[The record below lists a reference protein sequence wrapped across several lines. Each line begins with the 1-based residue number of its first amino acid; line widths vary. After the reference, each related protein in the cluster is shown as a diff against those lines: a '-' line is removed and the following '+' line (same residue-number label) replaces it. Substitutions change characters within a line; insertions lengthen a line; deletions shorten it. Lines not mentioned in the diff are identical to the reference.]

1 MKKFII
7 SIILLLIITS
17 MFTGYVSAAA
27 KYKDIKD
34 SDWFAEAIGKLSA
47 LKIIDGL
54 PDGSFNPQGQV
65 TRAEFVKMLVQAM
78 EYKKIDSISFEDIK
92 PFPTSK
98 PHWASVYIETALRNG
113 VIIKEEEGDKFYPDV
128 PLTRKDMV
136 MMMYRALKLE
146 PSEGKNP
153 YFDLP
158 EPNGYFTKA
167 YEEYLV
173 RGIPMNGKFIFN
185 PTGVT
190 TRAEA
195 ATIISRMVEYKADPS
210 GFVAKAAM
218 EERFAK
224 GIQTAEDIALKREIE
239 IDRAK
244 SDPNYIM
251 EPIIRILNTLE
262 DFKGHGADAE
272 GYFKNIAGHIALD
285 NFEDYLNYTPECQF
299 KVVCTTKGKDLNN
312 SVTWLTQ
319 PFISYD
325 HVYDVRTDGWE
336 VAEEALKYAPR
347 ELKTCS
353 IMTIT
358 RNEEKSV
365 NGKWTKVPD
374 YNKKGEVIDFKLYIK
389 RRNNTKEYDIK
400 FKVN

>member
-1 MKKFII
+1 MKKPAVFII
-7 SIILLLIITS
+7 SFLIMIS
-17 MFTGYVSAAA
+17 VFTGHVSAAPA

-113 VIIKEEEGDKFYPDV
+113 VIIKEEEGDKFYPDA

-173 RGIPMNGKFIFN
+173 RGIPMNGKIIFN

-195 ATIISRMVEYKADPS
+195 ATIISRMVEYKADPC
-210 GFVAKAAM
+210 GFTAKAAM

-251 EPIIRILNTLE
+251 EPMIRILNKQE
-262 DFKGHGADAE
+262 DFNGYKDPKD
-272 GYFKNIAGHIALD
+272 YFKDIAGLIVLD
-285 NFEDYLNYTPECQF
+285 NAEDYLKYTPECQF
-299 KVVCTTKGKDLNN
+299 KVICTTKGKDLNN
-312 SVTWLTQ
+312 SVLWLTQ

-325 HVYDVRTDGWE
+325 HVYEVRTDVWKT
-336 VAEEALKYAPR
+336 AKEALVYNTETKSYFIR
-347 ELKTCS
+347 GIL
-353 IMTIT
+353 
-358 RNEEKSV
+358 RDEEKAV
-365 NGKWTKVPD
+365 KGMWTKVPD
-374 YNKKGEVIDFKLYIK
+374 YNKRGEVLDYKLYIK
-389 RRNNTKEYDIK
+389 RGNGMKEYDNK